1 MSEKDYRK
9 EYQKL
14 KHELE
19 VKDRELLNAYKALS
33 HLTPEKPKSNI
44 DLKTLILQD
53 LEKFVRDVN
62 DYLREHSVN
71 LKVNNLQGVLDALH
85 QLRVLKPSQEYIGVT
100 LDSEGYIKSVQP
112 LHDFVVKQDVPID
125 ILQGYYKILNG
136 VIRLDPK
143 RQALLWGNE

>member
-1 MSEKDYRK
+1 MGEKDYRK

-33 HLTPEKPKSNI
+33 HLTPEKPKSNV

-53 LEKFVRDVN
+53 LEKFVKDVN

-71 LKVNNLQGVLDALH
+71 LKVTNLQGVLDALH

-100 LDSEGYIKSVQP
+100 LDSDGYIKSIQP
-112 LHDFVVKQDVPID
+112 LHDFVIKQDVPKD
-125 ILQGYYKILNG
+125 ILQG
-136 VIRLDPK
+136 
-143 RQALLWGNE
+143 LLQDFKWCYFP

>member
-1 MSEKDYRK
+1 MGEKDYRK

-33 HLTPEKPKSNI
+33 HLTPEKPKSNV

-53 LEKFVRDVN
+53 LEKFVKDVN

-71 LKVNNLQGVLDALH
+71 LKVTNLQGVLDALH

-100 LDSEGYIKSVQP
+100 LDSDGYIKSIQP
-112 LHDFVVKQDVPID
+112 LHDFVIKQDVPKD

-136 VIRLDPK
+136 VIFLDST
-143 RQALLWGNE
+143 RQAILWRNE

>member
-1 MSEKDYRK
+1 MGEKDYRK

-33 HLTPEKPKSNI
+33 HLTPEKPKSNV

-53 LEKFVRDVN
+53 LEKFVKDVN

-71 LKVNNLQGVLDALH
+71 LKVNNLQGVLDAA
-85 QLRVLKPSQEYIGVT
+85 ST
-100 LDSEGYIKSVQP
+100 KSV
-112 LHDFVVKQDVPID
+112 KT
-125 ILQGYYKILNG
+125 
-136 VIRLDPK
+136 
-143 RQALLWGNE
+143 

>member
-1 MSEKDYRK
+1 MGEKDYRK

-33 HLTPEKPKSNI
+33 HLTPEKPKSNV

-53 LEKFVRDVN
+53 LEKFVKDVN

-100 LDSEGYIKSVQP
+100 LDSDGYIKSIQP
-112 LHDFVVKQDVPID
+112 LHDFVIKQDVPKD

-136 VIRLDPK
+136 VIFLDST

>member
-53 LEKFVRDVN
+53 LEKFVKDVN

-71 LKVNNLQGVLDALH
+71 LKVNNLQDVLDALH

-100 LDSEGYIKSVQP
+100 LDNDGYIKTVQP
-112 LHDFVVKQDVPID
+112 LHDFVIKQDVPTD

-136 VIRLDPK
+136 VIFLDNT

>member
-1 MSEKDYRK
+1 MGEKDYRK

-33 HLTPEKPKSNI
+33 HLTPEKPKSNV

-53 LEKFVRDVN
+53 LEKFVKDVN

-71 LKVNNLQGVLDALH
+71 LKVTNLQGVLDALH

-100 LDSEGYIKSVQP
+100 LDSDGYIKSIQP
-112 LHDFVVKQDVPID
+112 LHDFVIKQDVPTD
-125 ILQGYYKILNG
+125 ILQGYYKIFNG
-136 VIRLDPK
+136 VIFLDST
-143 RQALLWGNE
+143 RQALLWRNE

>member
-33 HLTPEKPKSNI
+33 HLTPEKPKSNT

-71 LKVNNLQGVLDALH
+71 LKVDNLQGVLDALH

-100 LDSEGYIKSVQP
+100 LDSDGYIKTIQP

-136 VIRLDPK
+136 VIFLDGT

>member
-1 MSEKDYRK
+1 MKKITEKNIK
-9 EYQKL
+9 KL

-33 HLTPEKPKSNI
+33 HLTPEKPKSNM

-53 LEKFVRDVN
+53 LEKFVKDVN

-85 QLRVLKPSQEYIGVT
+85 QLRVLLKPSQEYIRF
-100 LDSEGYIKSVQP
+100 L
-112 LHDFVVKQDVPID
+112 
-125 ILQGYYKILNG
+125 
-136 VIRLDPK
+136 R
-143 RQALLWGNE
+143 

>member
-1 MSEKDYRK
+1 MGEKDYRK

-33 HLTPEKPKSNI
+33 HLTPEKPKSNV

-53 LEKFVRDVN
+53 LEKFVKDVN

-100 LDSEGYIKSVQP
+100 LDSDGYIKSIQP
-112 LHDFVVKQDVPID
+112 LHDFVIKQDVPKD

-136 VIRLDPK
+136 VIFLDST
-143 RQALLWGNE
+143 RQAILWRNE